1 MKRRLTLLLAMS
13 LWLLAANAQ
22 KTKTLTILHTN
33 DTHSCI
39 LPLNAQLADTMLAG
53 RGGYLR
59 RMALIEE
66 ERKQD
71 PDLLVIDSGDFSQGS
86 SYYSLFKGD
95 VEIGLMNHMGV
106 SATTI
111 GNHEFDFGL
120 DNMARLFRMAHFPVV
135 CANYRVD
142 KTPLQGVVKPYH
154 ILKVKGIKVG
164 IFGLAPKLDGLVD
177 SKNYGEVTY
186 LDPIQTANDMAR
198 TLREQERCDV
208 VICISHLGWTESD
221 DQPQPGDRP
230 GAGRTHPLVL

>member
-1 MKRRLTLLLAMS
+1 MKRRLTLLLALG

-86 SYYSLFKGD
+86 SYY
-95 VEIGLMNHMGV
+95 
-106 SATTI
+106 
-111 GNHEFDFGL
+111 
-120 DNMARLFRMAHFPVV
+120 
-135 CANYRVD
+135 
-142 KTPLQGVVKPYH
+142 
-154 ILKVKGIKVG
+154 
-164 IFGLAPKLDGLVD
+164 
-177 SKNYGEVTY
+177 
-186 LDPIQTANDMAR
+186 
-198 TLREQERCDV
+198 
-208 VICISHLGWTESD
+208 
-221 DQPQPGDRP
+221 
-230 GAGRTHPLVL
+230 